1 MDLDS
6 KRQKRKENKKRKIA
20 AFLAV
25 AELNDVQKDSAKK
38 QKTELNEEAI
48 IETAIA
54 AMDMLE
60 KLKKQLK
67 EQPGPSRQSEKLK
80 NYALSMA
87 RCSDEI
93 LDHS

>member
-1 MDLDS
+1 MIAKETCGEYLEEMKDLHHP
-6 KRQKRKENKKRKIA
+6 RNR
-20 AFLAV
+20 
-25 AELNDVQKDSAKK
+25 
-38 QKTELNEEAI
+38 KTELNEEAI

-67 EQPGPSRQSEKLK
+67 EQPGTSRQSEKLK
-80 NYALSMA
+80 NYALSTA

>member
-1 MDLDS
+1 MYCFISPTNMNDS
-6 KRQKRKENKKRKIA
+6 ER
-20 AFLAV
+20 
-25 AELNDVQKDSAKK
+25 DVWRIYGGDEGPPPPKK

-60 KLKKQLK
+60 KIKKQLK
-67 EQPGPSRQSEKLK
+67 EQPGTRRQSEKLK
-80 NYALSMA
+80 NYALSTA

>member
-1 MDLDS
+1 
-6 KRQKRKENKKRKIA
+6 
-20 AFLAV
+20 
-25 AELNDVQKDSAKK
+25 
-38 QKTELNEEAI
+38 
-48 IETAIA
+48 
-54 AMDMLE
+54 MDMLE

-67 EQPGPSRQSEKLK
+67 EKPGTSRQSEKLK

>member
-1 MDLDS
+1 MYCFISPTNMNDS
-6 KRQKRKENKKRKIA
+6 ER
-20 AFLAV
+20 
-25 AELNDVQKDSAKK
+25 DVWRISGGDEGPPPKK

-67 EQPGPSRQSEKLK
+67 EQPGTSRQSEKLK